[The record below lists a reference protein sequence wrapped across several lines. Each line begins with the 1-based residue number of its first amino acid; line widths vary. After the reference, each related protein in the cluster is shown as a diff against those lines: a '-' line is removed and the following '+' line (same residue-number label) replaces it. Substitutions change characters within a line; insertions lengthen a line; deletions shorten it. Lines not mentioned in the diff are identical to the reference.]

1 MSMQPFARTS
11 LFTILCCLMFCPAQL
26 VLAKTN
32 VKTIALF
39 NGKAMLSVN
48 GKPAKIIEVGQVLH
62 GVKLIEAT
70 TGNAVVEIAGKHKT
84 LSLNS
89 AAVVSGLLGVKQPA
103 GSQNSVQLWS
113 DNRGFFRI
121 DGEINGRN
129 TEFLIDTGANLVVLS
144 SREADLMGIEYAD
157 GTPGLSTTA
166 SGTAPIYVIQADT
179 ISIGLIEIRNVKM
192 AVVVGNFPVI
202 ALLGMTFLDKMD
214 MTRSGNRMGLTKRF

>member
-1 MSMQPFARTS
+1 MQLFARTS
-11 LFTILCCLMFCPAQL
+11 LFTTLCCLMFFSVQL

-62 GVKLIEAT
+62 GVKLVEAT
-70 TGNAVVEIAGKHKT
+70 TDNAVVEIAGKHKI

-89 AAVVSGLLGVKQPA
+89 GAMVNDLLGAKQPA

-113 DNRGFFRI
+113 DSRGFFRI

-144 SREADLMGIEYAD
+144 SREADLMAIKYAD
-157 GTPGLSTTA
+157 GTRGLSTTA

-179 ISIGLIEIRNVKM
+179 ISIGGIEVRNVKM